1 MSSLK
6 IAPTTYNLD
15 GNIGV
20 TIYSMLNQLVFSFEL
35 IVVKKSKIG
44 LKICLMFSLAPY
56 CNGSLNTTRNML
68 FVGTPLLTYVEQGN
82 CGVESKISPINGA
95 LDYSH

>member
-1 MSSLK
+1 
-6 IAPTTYNLD
+6 
-15 GNIGV
+15 
-20 TIYSMLNQLVFSFEL
+20 
-35 IVVKKSKIG
+35 
-44 LKICLMFSLAPY
+44 
-56 CNGSLNTTRNML
+56 ML